1 MALSSSVR
9 RPRWY
14 AIPGRILLVTFLM
27 TLLSF
32 ALTLFVSICWLVVSG
47 WLHGTSPDMRFAYRH
62 LALPAA
68 MVSGAIVLVIVV
80 VLEARHYRQAK
91 ALAGIARASRSDA
104 PVRQIGS

>member
-1 MALSSSVR
+1 
-9 RPRWY
+9 
-14 AIPGRILLVTFLM
+14 
-27 TLLSF
+27 
-32 ALTLFVSICWLVVSG
+32 
-47 WLHGTSPDMRFAYRH
+47 MRFAYRH